1 MSYAVNMLGGSAPPG
16 RYSTGQLNQ
25 NFRPLSKPERDRVRY
40 KSKESH
46 KKDCENI
53 PRSPINVS
61 ISDLKTDFTS
71 IFVKSP
77 IGGRSPIGGGSGNNS
92 SSNSNTTKNTNNRF
106 YTKSPKNV
114 ENKTYEKNQI
124 QNHHGKVHKKCNN
137 AVNTPNEKGKSCNT
151 QNNRSYNFFKRRKSE
166 MPGLISHTENKTGSK
181 NVYERTVSQPCVLGK
196 NGRKRELRSES
207 DNITSEN
214 QHSNFHQEYQEY
226 QNQNQNNLTP
236 PFFPSAQ
243 LTKNNSVLSNIVDH
257 QANFQAQNSE
267 NSLNSNNKRSS
278 GPPIMH
284 NNYNYSNQKGSSQN
298 QKLNFV
304 RNESTINYRPNEEFH
319 LQNQF
324 LPRNNSSVYSISERE
339 ASTPLKVQSNNNNT
353 CITNNRVPTG
363 ATLQNLDDNNEKNNS
378 NANLAYLNVQK
389 TSDYDQNQGDQNS
402 SSSTGYRLEAW
413 NRGSS
418 LCFLFFAKM
427 LNATRKLLI
436 FLSIS

>member
-40 KSKESH
+40 KSRESH
-46 KKDCENI
+46 KKDSENI

-61 ISDLKTDFTS
+61 ISDLKTDFTN

-77 IGGRSPIGGGSGNNS
+77 IGGHSGQTSGVNGS
-92 SSNSNTTKNTNNRF
+92 SSSKNTNNRF
-106 YTKSPKNV
+106 YTKSPKIF
-114 ENKTYEKNQI
+114 ENITCGKNQI

-137 AVNTPNEKGKSCNT
+137 AVNTLNEKGKSCNT

-166 MPGLISHTENKTGSK
+166 MPGLISHTENRTDSK
-181 NVYERTVSQPCVLGK
+181 SYERTVSQPCVLGK
-196 NGRKRELRSES
+196 NGRKRDLCSES

-214 QHSNFHQEYQEY
+214 RNPNFQQEY
-226 QNQNQNNLTP
+226 QNSLTP

-243 LTKNNSVLSNIVDH
+243 LTKNNSILSNIVDRP
-257 QANFQAQNSE
+257 QTQNSE
-267 NSLNSNNKRSS
+267 NSLNSNKRSS

-284 NNYNYSNQKGSSQN
+284 NYSNQKGSSQN

-319 LQNQF
+319 QQNQF

-339 ASTPLKVQSNNNNT
+339 ASTPLKVQSNNNNNNHT

-363 ATLQNLDDNNEKNNS
+363 ATLQNLDDNSENNS

-413 NRGSS
+413 NRSS
-418 LCFLFFAKM
+418 FFFAFFLAK
-427 LNATRKLLI
+427 NATCKLILY
-436 FLSIS
+436 